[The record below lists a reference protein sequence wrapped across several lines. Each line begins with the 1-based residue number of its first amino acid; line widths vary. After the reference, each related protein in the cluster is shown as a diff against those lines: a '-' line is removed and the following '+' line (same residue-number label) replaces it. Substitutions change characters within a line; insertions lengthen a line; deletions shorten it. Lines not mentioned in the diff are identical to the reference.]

1 MQKKTSSFLEAESSE
16 RQNASQVSR
25 RKFLNYA
32 GLSTAGVLLA
42 TSCKKEFDQTPE
54 DSLGF
59 AGLST
64 GGGQDGGKTV
74 VNLGSG
80 DIGILN
86 YAYALEQ
93 LEAAFYIQVI
103 ASPYSG
109 ISTKEMEYLTDIR
122 DHEIA
127 HREWFK
133 NVLGNRRIGGLI
145 VDFSSID
152 FNSRAS
158 VLGAAKAFEDTGV
171 SAYNGAGELLQSPEY
186 LLFAGKIVSVE
197 ARHAAAIRDFLSYG
211 SFADSTA
218 VNSMGLD
225 LYRTPP
231 EVLAIIDTFVTTKIL
246 AQNLP
251 TS

>member
-1 MQKKTSSFLEAESSE
+1 MSNVLEKKTTEKQIAPP
-16 RQNASQVSR
+16 VSR
-25 RKFLNYA
+25 RSFLNYA
-32 GLSTAGVLLA
+32 GLSAAGILLA
-42 TSCKKEFDQTPE
+42 TSCTKELGQTP
-54 DSLGF
+54 
-59 AGLST
+59 GLTSDASAHST
-64 GGGQDGGKTV
+64 GGGSDGAKAV

-93 LEAAFYIQVI
+93 LEAAFYIQVM
-103 ASPYSG
+103 ATPYSG
-109 ISTKEMEYLTDIR
+109 MSAKEREYLTDIR
-122 DHEIA
+122 DHEIV
-127 HREWFK
+127 HREFFK

-145 VDFSSID
+145 VDFSSIN
-152 FNSRAS
+152 FSSRAS
-158 VLGAAKAFEDTGV
+158 VLGTAKVFEDTGV
-171 SAYNGAGELLQSPEY
+171 SAYNGAGELIENADY
-186 LLFAGKIVSVE
+186 LLYAGKIVSVE

-225 LYRTPP
+225 LYATPP
-231 EVLAIIDTFVTTKIL
+231 EVLASIAPFVKTKIL